1 MLKLSARGDIMNM
14 YHKKQEKNTEQKEG
28 DDTMSATTQNHI
40 YSYGKKKQG
49 VKDEHVL
56 SSKRLEEIK
65 SSLQKYRTE
74 KK

>member
-1 MLKLSARGDIMNM
+1 MNM
-14 YHKKQEKNTEQKEG
+14 CHKAQGENIEQKKG
-28 DDTMSATTQNHI
+28 DGIMSATTQNHI

-49 VKDEHVL
+49 VKDEHIL
-56 SSKRLEEIK
+56 SNKRLEEIK